1 MTAHPH
7 KSFWQR
13 WETWVIAA
21 AVLIALLFVLPHR
34 AGGVELRAA
43 APGIGTTL
51 PAKPALPAHDR
62 LPFSAA
68 KVADYFSTVLER
80 PAEGGPGEAM
90 RFENL
95 HVTHP
100 EDRWFITVWA
110 EGRDVVVEFR
120 VGGDYGMNH
129 AREFFESPFFERSES
144 ENLYSML
151 SDARNDPK
159 QKFPGFSLQM
169 QLRETVDLLT
179 LTLRF
184 TPPAAA

>member
-13 WETWVIAA
+13 WETWLIAV

-34 AGGVELRAA
+34 AGGAEFAAA
-43 APGIGTTL
+43 APGIGATL
-51 PAKPALPAHDR
+51 PAKPALPAPDR

-68 KVADYFSTVLER
+68 EVADYFSTVLEMA
-80 PAEGGPGEAM
+80 AERAPGEAL

-110 EGRDVVVEFR
+110 EGREVVVEFR
-120 VGGDYGMNH
+120 VGGEYGMIH
-129 AREFFESPFFERSES
+129 AREFFESQFFARAESES
-144 ENLYSML
+144 FYAML
-151 SDARNDPK
+151 SDARNNPK
-159 QKFPGFSLQM
+159 QKFPRFSLQM
-169 QLRETVDLLT
+169 QLRETLDMVT

-184 TPPAAA
+184 SPPAAA

>member
-1 MTAHPH
+1 M
-7 KSFWQR
+7 
-13 WETWVIAA
+13 IAV

-34 AGGVELRAA
+34 AGGAEIAAA

-51 PAKPALPAHDR
+51 PAKPDLPAPDR

-68 KVADYFSTVLER
+68 EVVDYFSTVLEM
-80 PAEGGPGEAM
+80 PAEGAPGEAR

-110 EGRDVVVEFR
+110 EGRDVIVEFR
-120 VGGDYGMNH
+120 VGGGYGMNH
-129 AREFFESPFFERSES
+129 AREFFESPFFGRAES
-144 ENLYSML
+144 ERFYAML

-159 QKFPGFSLQM
+159 QKFPRFSLQM
-169 QLRETVDLLT
+169 QFRQTVDLLT

-184 TPPAAA
+184 SPPAAA